1 MRHVAAEPEVTLSK
15 ADILDEEEKQKLL
28 IEFNNTQTEFMEK
41 HKLFHQL
48 FEEKAEETPHQT
60 AVIEGTQQI
69 SYSKL
74 NERANRLAL
83 TLHRYGFGH
92 GKKSSYIGKPFD

>member
-1 MRHVAAEPEVTLSK
+1 MKETIERWMGHLLNLLRHVAAEPEVTLSK

-48 FEEKAEETPHQT
+48 FEESRRNA
-60 AVIEGTQQI
+60 
-69 SYSKL
+69 
-74 NERANRLAL
+74 
-83 TLHRYGFGH
+83 
-92 GKKSSYIGKPFD
+92 SSDRCY